1 MRLEFKYK
9 SVYLIMDKSVIDKMN
24 KEEILELLSPYLS
37 VTERFVRNHHVTTR
51 CTRENARNQYY
62 EMLTSSYHRIR
73 IKLEDDVRYP
83 KGRIDISI
91 NMVDST
97 GVNKWDDIGSVG
109 LSIYPDIVAKY
120 RDMIINKIIQ

>member
-1 MRLEFKYK
+1 
-9 SVYLIMDKSVIDKMN
+9 MDKSVIDKMN

-37 VTERFVRNHHVTTR
+37 VGEPWPNTWGSS
-51 CTRENARNQYY
+51 YY
-62 EMLTSSYHRIR
+62 EMLKSSYPR

-91 NMVDST
+91 NMVDVT
-97 GVNKWDDIGSVG
+97 GVNKWKDMGSVG

>member
-1 MRLEFKYK
+1 
-9 SVYLIMDKSVIDKMN
+9 MDKSVIDQMN

-37 VTERFVRNHHVTTR
+37 VGESAGGLTDRRRHIQTN
-51 CTRENARNQYY
+51 NQYY

-73 IKLEDDVRYP
+73 IKLQDDVRYS

-91 NMVDST
+91 NMVDVT

-109 LSIYPDIVAKY
+109 LAIYPDIVAKY

>member
-1 MRLEFKYK
+1 
-9 SVYLIMDKSVIDKMN
+9 MDKSVIDKMN

-37 VTERFVRNHHVTTR
+37 RGES
-51 CTRENARNQYY
+51 AIQYY
-62 EMLTSSYHRIR
+62 EMLKSSYPR

-91 NMVDST
+91 NMVDLT

>member
-1 MRLEFKYK
+1 
-9 SVYLIMDKSVIDKMN
+9 MDKSVIDKMN

-37 VTERFVRNHHVTTR
+37 VTVTTN
-51 CTRENARNQYY
+51 CTRENVRNQYY

>member
-1 MRLEFKYK
+1 
-9 SVYLIMDKSVIDKMN
+9 MDKSIIDKMN

-37 VTERFVRNHHVTTR
+37 RGES
-51 CTRENARNQYY
+51 ASQYY
-62 EMLTSSYHRIR
+62 EMLKSSYPR

-83 KGRIDISI
+83 KGRIDIWATNLSRKAQIDISI
-91 NMVDST
+91 NMVDLT

>member
-1 MRLEFKYK
+1 
-9 SVYLIMDKSVIDKMN
+9 MDKSVIDKMN

-37 VTERFVRNHHVTTR
+37 VTVTTR

-62 EMLTSSYHRIR
+62 EMLTYHRIR

-91 NMVDST
+91 NMVDVT
-97 GVNKWDDIGSVG
+97 GVNKWKDMGSVG